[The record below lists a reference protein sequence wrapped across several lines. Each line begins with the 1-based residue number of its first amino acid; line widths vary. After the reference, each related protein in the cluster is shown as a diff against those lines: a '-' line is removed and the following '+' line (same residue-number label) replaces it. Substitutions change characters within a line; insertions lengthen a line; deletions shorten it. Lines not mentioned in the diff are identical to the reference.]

1 MLQRR
6 LLEVLHHHSLRRC
19 HSTRAPPSIGQI
31 LEEGVAG
38 QEVTV
43 RAWVKSL
50 RRQKVNTF
58 LHLEDGLSHHKI
70 QVVLSHEQVPKPED
84 FALHSAVSVTGTLT
98 ESPNPERQRFELQ
111 SVTQV
116 TPVNTLTMPFT
127 PPNTQPTT
135 TTHSQVCLLTKKIPF
150 VLIVK
155 VILLP
160 RKRENMSSLSR
171 VIGRPLSNTY
181 PFIHSPLEKI
191 NY

>member
-1 MLQRR
+1 M
-6 LLEVLHHHSLRRC
+6 
-19 HSTRAPPSIGQI
+19 STRPPSIGQI
-31 LEEGVAG
+31 LKEGVAG

-70 QVVLSHEQVPKPED
+70 QVVLSNEQVPKPEA
-84 FALHSAVSVTGTLT
+84 FALHSAVSVTGTMT

-127 PPNTQPTT
+127 PPNTQPSYTT
-135 TTHSQVCLLTKKIPF
+135 TSQVCLLAQ
-150 VLIVK
+150 L
-155 VILLP
+155 
-160 RKRENMSSLSR
+160 SLSFNCESHSSSKEK
-171 VIGRPLSNTY
+171 GNLS
-181 PFIHSPLEKI
+181 S
-191 NY
+191 